1 MTIHYQRIWKKKN
14 SSIQKRKGHLKP
26 TRNLTKIES
35 THIQL
40 FLVKILIHSS
50 LSNGGVRANTH
61 LSRIKFKFKLL
72 SIYLVPKGNSTCILA
87 STSFPRTILVGQE
100 YASTTL
106 GKRFVFWQGFRLHSF
121 IFYMLSFIIWGYW
134 KLMSKKSKRKGG
146 INFSSFI

>member
-121 IFYMLSFIIWGYW
+121 IFICYHLLFEDIGNWW
-134 KLMSKKSKRKGG
+134 VRKAKEKGE
-146 INFSSFI
+146 